1 MTSLKRICWYTVLF
15 AVPYGGVLCAAVYNR
30 MQPALFGI
38 PFFYWYQFVW
48 IIVTAVITAL
58 AYFNKV

>member
-1 MTSLKRICWYTVLF
+1 MTRVKRACWYVVMF
-15 AVPYGGVLCAAVYNR
+15 AIPYGGVLCAAVYNR
-30 MQPALFGI
+30 MEPGLFGI

-48 IIVTAVITAL
+48 IMVTAVITAL